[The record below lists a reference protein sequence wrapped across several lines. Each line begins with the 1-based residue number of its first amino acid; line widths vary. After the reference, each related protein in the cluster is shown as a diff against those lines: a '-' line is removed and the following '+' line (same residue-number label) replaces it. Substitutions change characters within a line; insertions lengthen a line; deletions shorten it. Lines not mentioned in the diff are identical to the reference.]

1 MASMVANHQKSLKNH
16 QKKEA
21 DFHLIKLTVPP
32 SKKSKKLE
40 FLLEGKNSSY
50 NIFLH
55 LSGKNFNF
63 ILFSPPDSNKSSE
76 AATSP
81 DKNGPLSPI
90 SSNSQS
96 PQTSQRRK
104 KIQPARRLPEDQIK
118 TVKVEL

>member
-1 MASMVANHQKSLKNH
+1 MT
-16 QKKEA
+16 
-21 DFHLIKLTVPP
+21 LTQP
-32 SKKSKKLE
+32 
-40 FLLEGKNSSY
+40 F
-50 NIFLH
+50 
-55 LSGKNFNF
+55 
-63 ILFSPPDSNKSSE
+63 FSPPDSNKSSE

>member
-1 MASMVANHQKSLKNH
+1 MT
-16 QKKEA
+16 
-21 DFHLIKLTVPP
+21 LTQP
-32 SKKSKKLE
+32 S
-40 FLLEGKNSSY
+40 
-50 NIFLH
+50 
-55 LSGKNFNF
+55 
-63 ILFSPPDSNKSSE
+63 FSPPDSNKSSE